1 MTRDTAFA
9 TVFRYLTG
17 PFEVPPEKVKPEAQ
31 LFTEL
36 ELDSIDALDMIGL
49 METELR
55 IVVVEE
61 ELKQIRIVEDVVQYL
76 VRHAPDGPPA

>member
-1 MTRDTAFA
+1 MDRDAAFE

-17 PFEVPPEKVKPEAQ
+17 QFELPPEKVKPEAQ

-49 METELR
+49 METELGIR
-55 IVVVEE
+55 VVEE
-61 ELKQIRIVEDVVQYL
+61 ELKQLRTVEDVVQYL
-76 VRHAPDGPPA
+76 VRHAPEKK